1 MPPSRAECVGNGNKG
16 ISISFVIVPMAITLR
31 CHSYG
36 SKHMMDG
43 RIESGMKK
51 WVFYSTS
58 TELFLALVGKQMQV
72 FSCLF
77 GFFSADGIIPNTD
90 DECAAFNLT
99 PIIALNPVITAT
111 PVINH
116 FLQRLF

>member
-1 MPPSRAECVGNGNKG
+1 MPSSRAECVGNGNKG

-51 WVFYSTS
+51 WVFYSLS
-58 TELFLALVGKQMQV
+58 SAHKCRFLAVCLV
-72 FSCLF
+72 
-77 GFFSADGIIPNTD
+77 FFSADGIIPNTD
-90 DECAAFNLT
+90 DECAAFSLT
-99 PIIALNPVITAT
+99 PIIALNPMITAT

>member
-1 MPPSRAECVGNGNKG
+1 MKYTVVQGF
-16 ISISFVIVPMAITLR
+16 ISFVIVPMAITLR

-43 RIESGMKK
+43 RIESRGGEGFIQHPWSYFSLLSVPKCR
-51 WVFYSTS
+51 
-58 TELFLALVGKQMQV
+58 FLAFLGI
-72 FSCLF
+72 LF
-77 GFFSADGIIPNTD
+77 IADRIIPNTV

-99 PIIALNPVITAT
+99 PTIALKPVITAT

-116 FLQRLF
+116 FLQHLF

>member
-58 TELFLALVGKQMQV
+58 TELFLALVGTQMQV

-77 GFFSADGIIPNTD
+77 FLVLMELFQILMMNVLRSA
-90 DECAAFNLT
+90 L
-99 PIIALNPVITAT
+99 
-111 PVINH
+111 H
-116 FLQRLF
+116 Q